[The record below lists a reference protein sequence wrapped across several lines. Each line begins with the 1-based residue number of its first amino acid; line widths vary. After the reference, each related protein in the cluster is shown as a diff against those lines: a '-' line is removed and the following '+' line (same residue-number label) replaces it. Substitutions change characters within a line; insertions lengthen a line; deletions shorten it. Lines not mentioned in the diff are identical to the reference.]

1 MREHEIGLIL
11 KWIGWKPGTEIT
23 EEMLRA
29 AIRYAYQMGHTD
41 GSQ

>member
-1 MREHEIGLIL
+1 MREHEIEMIL
-11 KWIGWKPGTEIT
+11 KWVGWIPGTEIT

-29 AIRYAYQMGHTD
+29 AIRYAYQMGYTD